1 MSGEHEL
8 SGTELANR
16 FRRGELSPVEALRAL
31 LARIDAWEPKLNAMY
46 RLDRDAFV

>member
-31 LARIDAWEPKLNAMY
+31 LARIDAWAGCLQFLLA
-46 RLDRDAFV
+46 DHA